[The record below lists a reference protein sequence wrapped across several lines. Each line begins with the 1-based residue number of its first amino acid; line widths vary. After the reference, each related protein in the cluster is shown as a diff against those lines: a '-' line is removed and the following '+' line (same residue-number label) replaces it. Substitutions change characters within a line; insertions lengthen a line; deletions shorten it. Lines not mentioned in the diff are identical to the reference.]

1 VAGDAHLPRLLNAS
15 VRVAVLVLV
24 AACGS
29 TACQAPYDTRDRQPV
44 PAGARSTPESRP
56 PQTLVRPD
64 DDSAHTALD
73 RVAWARVR
81 WPEGDVLDGHLA
93 ARLEEPVRPGSLFK
107 LVVARAAGVQGLVT
121 PETRI
126 VCPRQ
131 VVVHGR
137 RVDCVHPDLGRP
149 LTLDDALAHSCNHFF
164 VRLAERLD
172 RAGLAT
178 TLRRLSAGAVTLRGE
193 APLPLVVLGLEGPQ
207 ASLQVW
213 MRVSLA
219 AMADDGADEVGSRLV
234 RRGVQRAAIEGTAA
248 ALADETT
255 QTLAKT
261 GTTLPDGAAQEG
273 LLVAWRPERGE
284 AVMVRAPGVAGRD
297 AARIAAAAW
306 ERADAHDG
314 PAVRVGRVRETVAG
328 TAVARVDELPL
339 ESYVAGVVAA
349 EGTADL
355 PDAALDALAIAARS
369 YATAPE
375 RRHARD
381 GYDVCDTTHCQVLG
395 PATPWSRAAMRRTRG
410 VVLARGGHTVAVPY
424 SASCS
429 GVLSSPRDLWGGAAP
444 DITRIG
450 RDPNE
455 HEVRAWRS
463 DVDAEALHAALRD
476 AGHRGDVL
484 RDVRIAA
491 RTREGLP
498 ARVALEGLTPADIDA
513 TTFRHVVGRRLGW
526 DVVKSHAWDVT
537 RTGRGYRFS
546 GRGIGHGVGLCVRG
560 AAVQAARGASTTQ
573 ILATYVPGA
582 ALRASG
588 DRITLRVPSALTAE
602 APRLRADVQAMLA
615 DLRLTL
621 AVTAPRDVVVEVHPT
636 VQAYQ
641 RATGRAGWTAGST
654 RVGADGR
661 SRIDLSPGPGARLTP
676 ETLRPTLRH
685 ELVHVLTAP
694 VLVAAPAWMT
704 EGLAAAIGRPM
715 LPGEA
720 RGEGPAGPCPSDQE
734 VQRPGSLDAMQ
745 GSYARAAAC
754 VIDALPAGLSTW
766 RTLAWR

>member
-1 VAGDAHLPRLLNAS
+1 MAGDAHLPRLLNAS
-15 VRVAVLVLV
+15 LRVAALVLA

-29 TACQAPYDTRDRQPV
+29 AACQAPNDTRDPQPT
-44 PAGARSTPESRP
+44 PAGTRATPETRTP
-56 PQTLVRPD
+56 DVLARPD
-64 DDSAHTALD
+64 DDSARTALD

-93 ARLEEPVRPGSLFK
+93 ARLDEPVRPGSLFK
-107 LVVARAAGVQGLVT
+107 LVVARAALAQGLVT
-121 PETRI
+121 ADTRL

-193 APLPLVVLGLEGPQ
+193 APLPLVMLGLEGPQ
-207 ASLQVW
+207 ASMRVW

-219 AMADDGADEVGSRLV
+219 AMTDDGADEVGSRLV

-284 AVMVRAPGVAGRD
+284 AVVVRAPGVPGRD

-306 ERADAHDG
+306 DRADEQDEA
-314 PAVRVGRVRETVAG
+314 AVRVGRVRETVAG
-328 TAVARVDELPL
+328 TAAPHVDELPL

-349 EGTADL
+349 EGAADL
-355 PDAALDALAIAARS
+355 PAAALDALAIAARS

-375 RRHARD
+375 RRHGRD

-429 GVLSSPRDLWGGAAP
+429 GVLSSPRQLWGGAAP

-463 DVDAEALHAALRD
+463 DVDAEALHAVLRE

-484 RDVRIAA
+484 REVRIAA

-537 RTGRGYRFS
+537 RTGRG
-546 GRGIGHGVGLCVRG
+546 
-560 AAVQAARGASTTQ
+560 
-573 ILATYVPGA
+573 
-582 ALRASG
+582 
-588 DRITLRVPSALTAE
+588 
-602 APRLRADVQAMLA
+602 
-615 DLRLTL
+615 
-621 AVTAPRDVVVEVHPT
+621 
-636 VQAYQ
+636 
-641 RATGRAGWTAGST
+641 
-654 RVGADGR
+654 
-661 SRIDLSPGPGARLTP
+661 
-676 ETLRPTLRH
+676 
-685 ELVHVLTAP
+685 
-694 VLVAAPAWMT
+694 
-704 EGLAAAIGRPM
+704 
-715 LPGEA
+715 
-720 RGEGPAGPCPSDQE
+720 
-734 VQRPGSLDAMQ
+734 
-745 GSYARAAAC
+745 
-754 VIDALPAGLSTW
+754 
-766 RTLAWR
+766 